1 MALPREYFLEY
12 FRSLKRP
19 DVEEWADL
27 FLFRPLAFLLVKA
40 ISPLHFTPNQLSV
53 FSMILGTAGGFLF
66 ATRGWGSAITG
77 GALVF
82 LAVVVDCAD
91 GQLARLKQSGTHMGR
106 VIDGAIDYVVGVAVY
121 LGLGFGFMGAGPQ
134 PLRGWLIVA
143 AAAASNIIHSVIFDY
158 YRNRYLAY
166 VHGASSAQADD
177 RNAFRRDY
185 VQLKRQGVQKLRRW
199 FIRLYL
205 GYTAFQM
212 KISRDPMTLG
222 PVDAELFRKANR
234 IPMRLWT
241 FLGSSTQ
248 AVLLLAALASRRLDL
263 YFWAMI
269 VVLNGATV
277 ALFLMQSAVDLRV
290 KILTAAAGSSKS
302 GDFGGSSLRR

>member
-1 MALPREYFLEY
+1 MDMLRAWFLEY

-40 ISPLHFTPNQLSV
+40 IYRTSLTPNQLSV
-53 FSMILGTAGGFLF
+53 FSMVLGVAAGILLGTGGPAAAVVVVVLLFL
-66 ATRGWGSAITG
+66 S
-77 GALVF
+77 
-82 LAVVVDCAD
+82 VVVDCAD
-91 GQLARLKQSGTHMGR
+91 GQLARLKKNGTHMGR
-106 VIDGAIDYVVGVAVY
+106 VVDGAIDYVVGVSVY
-121 LGLGFGFMGAGPQ
+121 LGLGFGIMGAGLN
-134 PLRGWLIVA
+134 PLRGWLIVG
-143 AAAASNIIHSVIFDY
+143 AAAASNIIHSVVFDY

-166 VHGASSAQADD
+166 VHGASSAQIDD
-177 RNAFRRDY
+177 RNSFRREY
-185 VQLKRQGVQKLRRW
+185 VQLKRQGGQKLRRG

-222 PVDAELFRKANR
+222 PVEAGLFFKANR
-234 IPMRLWT
+234 LPMRFWT

-248 AVLLLAALASRRLDL
+248 AILLIAALAVRRLDL

-269 VVLNGATV
+269 VVLNGVMAV
-277 ALFLMQSAVDLRV
+277 LFAIQAAVDFRL
-290 KILTAAAGSSKS
+290 KTQAGAVARP
-302 GDFGGSSLRR
+302 GSN

>member
-27 FLFRPLAFLLVKA
+27 FIFRPLAFLLVKA
-40 ISPLHFTPNQLSV
+40 IFRTSFTPNQLSV
-53 FSMILGTAGGFLF
+53 FSMILGVTGGFLF
-66 ATRGWGSAITG
+66 ATRGWGAAAAG
-77 GALVF
+77 AALVF
-82 LAVVVDCAD
+82 LSVVVDCAD
-91 GQLARLKQSGTHMGR
+91 GQLARLKKNGSHMGR
-106 VIDGAIDYVVGVAVY
+106 LIDGGIDYVVGVAVY
-121 LGLGFGFMGAGPQ
+121 LGLGFGFMGVGEQ

-143 AAAASNIIHSVIFDY
+143 AAAVSNIIHSVIFDY

-166 VHGASSAQADD
+166 VHGARSAQIDD
-177 RNAFRRDY
+177 RNSFRREY
-185 VQLKRQGVQKLRRW
+185 VQLKRQGGQKLRRG
-199 FIRLYL
+199 FIRVYL

-222 PVDAELFRKANR
+222 PIDAELFRKANR
-234 IPMRLWT
+234 LPMRLWT

-248 AVLLLAALASRRLDL
+248 AILLIAALAARRLDF

-269 VVLNGATV
+269 VVLNAAMV
-277 ALFLMQSAVDLRV
+277 ALFIMQAAVDLRV
-290 KILTAAAGSSKS
+290 KMLAAAASRPES
-302 GDFGGSSLRR
+302 D

>member
-1 MALPREYFLEY
+1 MALPHEYFLEY

-27 FLFRPLAFLLVKA
+27 FIFRPLAFLLVKA
-40 ISPLHFTPNQLSV
+40 VYRTSFTPNHLSV
-53 FSMILGTAGGFLF
+53 FSMILGTVGGFLL
-66 ATRGWGSAITG
+66 ATRGWSSA
-77 GALVF
+77 GAGAVLLF

-91 GQLARLKQSGTHMGR
+91 GQLARLKKNGTHMGR
-106 VIDGAIDYVVGVAVY
+106 VVDGAIDYVVGVSVY
-121 LGLGFGFMGAGPQ
+121 LGLGFGIMGAGLN
-134 PLRGWLIVA
+134 PLRGWLIVG
-143 AAAASNIIHSVIFDY
+143 AAAASNIIHSVVFDY

-166 VHGASSAQADD
+166 VHGASSAQIDD
-177 RNAFRRDY
+177 RNSFRREY
-185 VQLKRQGVQKLRRW
+185 VQLKRQGGQKLRRG

-222 PVDAELFRKANR
+222 PVEAGLFFKANR
-234 IPMRLWT
+234 LPMRFWT

-248 AVLLLAALASRRLDL
+248 AILLIAALAVRRLDL

-269 VVLNGATV
+269 VVLNGVMAV
-277 ALFLMQSAVDLRV
+277 LFAIQAAVDFRL
-290 KILTAAAGSSKS
+290 KTQAGAVARP
-302 GDFGGSSLRR
+302 GSN